1 VYNPIKPISDRIE
14 VILIVA
20 IGLLAIAGIVRFVF
34 LADIF

>member
-14 VILIVA
+14 VIIIVTV
-20 IGLLAIAGIVRFVF
+20 GLLAIAGIARFVV

>member
-1 VYNPIKPISDRIE
+1 MYNPIKPISDRIE

-20 IGLLAIAGIVRFVF
+20 VSLLAIAGIVRFVF

>member
-1 VYNPIKPISDRIE
+1 MFRPIKPISDHIE

-20 IGLLAIAGIVRFVF
+20 ISLLAIAGIVRFVF